1 MVSVSEVAIL
11 QREQNQQRG
20 YEAHLKSIIL
30 LANDG
35 TLPLTEPLEGSG
47 AERKRRVY
55 LHGIDAS
62 IAGQYADVVATPQEA
77 DVAILRVE
85 AVEGGFRPGAEQA
98 DVSITFPEQ
107 TMVLIQGVAATDLPT
122 VVAVNLGSTLAVLPQ
137 ALLDGTQALLMVFDV
152 LDNALLERRVRPL
165 QPRRQ
170 AAVRRALLDGGGAQP
185 ACGCAVRHGE
195 PALPTAGRGRAEHQ
209 AAERARR
216 EVPIEAPSSYRR
228 SVGTDGSRA
237 ATGASTGGMVP
248 GARARRSKHGH
259 GNTQDRIT

>member
-30 LANDG
+30 LANAG
-35 TLPLTEPLEGSG
+35 TLPLTEPLEGPG

-62 IAGQYADVVATPQEA
+62 IADQYADVVATPQEA

-98 DVSITFPEQ
+98 EVSIAFPEQ
-107 TMVLIQGVAATDLPT
+107 TMALIQGVAATGLPT
-122 VVAVNLGSTLAVLPQ
+122 VVAVSLGSTLAVLPQ

-152 LDNALLERRVRPL
+152 LDNALLDVVFGRFNPVGKLPFDVPSSIE
-165 QPRRQ
+165 
-170 AAVRRALLDGGGAQP
+170 AVRNQLEDVPFDTENPRFRFGFGVSYGGTQP
-185 ACGCAVRHGE
+185 G
-195 PALPTAGRGRAEHQ
+195 
-209 AAERARR
+209 
-216 EVPIEAPSSYRR
+216 
-228 SVGTDGSRA
+228 
-237 ATGASTGGMVP
+237 
-248 GARARRSKHGH
+248 
-259 GNTQDRIT
+259 